1 MDHTVRL
8 DRLPDGLAFPPDLL
22 ERVTHDAT
30 RKTLSFRGFM
40 SKADFDRLSRLSEDW
55 GYRRSLE
62 ELFRL
67 CSFEPETR
75 PVNRIAAALARLIP
89 GRNRLAN

>member
-1 MDHTVRL
+1 MDQFVRL
-8 DRLPDGLAFPPDLL
+8 DRLPDGLEFPADLL
-22 ERVTHDAT
+22 DRVSHDAA
-30 RKTLSFRGFM
+30 RQTLSFRGFM

-67 CSFEPETR
+67 CSLEPETR
-75 PVNRIAAALARLIP
+75 PTNRIAAALARLIP

>member
-1 MDHTVRL
+1 MERFVRIQKLPEGASFPADLL
-8 DRLPDGLAFPPDLL
+8 DRISYDPD
-22 ERVTHDAT
+22 RQ
-30 RKTLSFRGFM
+30 TLSFRGFM

-67 CSFEPETR
+67 CSIESQTLPNHRLSSIF
-75 PVNRIAAALARLIP
+75 ARLIP
-89 GRNRLAN
+89 GRNRVAH